1 VEGEEDSTAAVAE
14 DFMEAGEQRFTGVEV
29 SPEEPALGSP
39 AEARLAGFVAATL
52 EVAVASAGADGIGA
66 EETVMAG
73 AGDLALGGRIGV
85 GDGDIRMPTTTPG
98 ITRLTLIIRTRIMVL
113 RTTILRA
120 IPIRA
125 MGTMILPRQVPT
137 RGPCPTRTDRQ
148 DPGDH
153 RCREAHPTRAT
164 PTATL
169 RASRRMGQFCL
180 LTG

>member
-14 DFMEAGEQRFTGVEV
+14 DFMEAGEQRFTAVEV
-29 SPEEPALGSP
+29 SLEEAALGSP
-39 AEARLAGFVAATL
+39 AEARLADFVAATL

-66 EETVMAG
+66 EDTVTAG
-73 AGDLALGGRIGV
+73 AGDLALDGRIGV

-98 ITRLTLIIRTRIMVL
+98 ITRLALMIRTRITVL
-113 RTTILRA
+113 RTILGP
-120 IPIRA
+120 IPIRE

-169 RASRRMGQFCL
+169 RALRRVGRLCL